1 MTRHQAINDIVI
13 LPTLNFRRHLYIPTT
28 IHNYILK
35 TLSGTPME
43 ASLLRLVEGVEGH
56 TQTFRSL
63 HPKVCEVPYSSIS
76 KLQLTIHEARDF
88 QTNGYL
94 LTMFGEP
101 ETVLNRSS
109 SSHIFTIPESTNF
122 IMKFSSFS
130 QSYTSQVLSGLL
142 NELL

>member
-1 MTRHQAINDIVI
+1 MVAYFYQIIEVWYGTTMT
-13 LPTLNFRRHLYIPTT
+13 LYFDQETVFT
-28 IHNYILK
+28 I
-35 TLSGTPME
+35 TGTPME

-63 HPKVCEVPYSSIS
+63 HPKVCEVPFSSIS

-101 ETVLNRSS
+101 ETVLNRCGSALVEGQERN
-109 SSHIFTIPESTNF
+109 IDEDYKTAFRF
-122 IMKFSSFS
+122 ACA
-130 QSYTSQVLSGLL
+130 QLGGLGERL
-142 NELL
+142 IALCDFR

>member
-1 MTRHQAINDIVI
+1 
-13 LPTLNFRRHLYIPTT
+13 
-28 IHNYILK
+28 
-35 TLSGTPME
+35 ME

>member
-1 MTRHQAINDIVI
+1 
-13 LPTLNFRRHLYIPTT
+13 
-28 IHNYILK
+28 
-35 TLSGTPME
+35 ME

-109 SSHIFTIPESTNF
+109 SLHVFMIPESTNF
-122 IMKFSSFS
+122 FFSRNFLSFS
-130 QSYTSQVLSGLL
+130 TTTINVWWFSFGRFDYNGA
-142 NELL
+142 

>member
-1 MTRHQAINDIVI
+1 MARHQAISDIVM
-13 LPTLNFRRHLYIPTT
+13 LPALNFRRQLYKATT
-28 IHNYILK
+28 IYNYFFK

-109 SSHIFTIPESTNF
+109 SSHVFTIPESTNF
-122 IMKFSSFS
+122 FHENVFLFL
-130 QSYTSQVLSGLL
+130 QQL
-142 NELL
+142 